1 MTAQNEPIGA
11 LSPDSGSPEALRP
24 ADEATQVLRPAG
36 EATQVL
42 RPAGE
47 ATQVLPH
54 VGESTEVLPRS
65 GELTRGPAPADESTR
80 VLSPAGEQS
89 RVLPSA
95 GEATQVLPHVGEST
109 EVLPRSGE
117 LTRGPAPADE
127 STRVPSLAGESTR
140 VLPPVG
146 EATQVLSPV
155 GESARVLPPP
165 GEATHVLAPTAERTA
180 EHTATVHLKN
190 PADGGPPPADAE
202 YSATVLAS
210 HWIQRPEPDGDGTLL
225 EEPSGTT
232 ARPVP
237 AGDRGDGSV
246 LRFGPGVTAA
256 VAHRTHRTFPAVA
269 APAAAPRRRLR
280 RHALPALVV
289 LLVLA
294 FLAWQRLGPPVA
306 VRTVAVAAE
315 PAALGCGGTA
325 DIVGLVTTNGRPG
338 TLSYRWIRSDGTASG
353 VLHEVVVRGQ
363 RQARLHLRW
372 TFQGEGR
379 RTARA
384 DLRILSP
391 AHRPVA
397 AHVTYA
403 CP

>member
-1 MTAQNEPIGA
+1 MLP
-11 LSPDSGSPEALRP
+11 
-24 ADEATQVLRPAG
+24 PAG
-36 EATQVL
+36 EPTEVL
-42 RPAGE
+42 PRTDEAPRVLPPADE

-95 GEATQVLPHVGEST
+95 GEATE
-109 EVLPRSGE
+109 
-117 LTRGPAPADE
+117 
-127 STRVPSLAGESTR
+127 
-140 VLPPVG
+140 
-146 EATQVLSPV
+146 VLSPA
-155 GESARVLPPP
+155 GESARVLPPTR
-165 GEATHVLAPTAERTA
+165 EATHVLAPTAERTA
-180 EHTATVHLKN
+180 EHTPRHTATVHLKN
-190 PADGGPPPADAE
+190 PTDAPAPADDGPPPADAE

-256 VAHRTHRTFPAVA
+256 VAHRTHRTLPAVA

-384 DLRILSP
+384 DLRLLSP
-391 AHRPVA
+391 AHRPVV

>member
-1 MTAQNEPIGA
+1 MKG
-11 LSPDSGSPEALRP
+11 P
-24 ADEATQVLRPAG
+24 ADDP
-36 EATQVL
+36 
-42 RPAGE
+42 
-47 ATQVLPH
+47 
-54 VGESTEVLPRS
+54 
-65 GELTRGPAPADESTR
+65 
-80 VLSPAGEQS
+80 
-89 RVLPSA
+89 
-95 GEATQVLPHVGEST
+95 
-109 EVLPRSGE
+109 
-117 LTRGPAPADE
+117 
-127 STRVPSLAGESTR
+127 
-140 VLPPVG
+140 
-146 EATQVLSPV
+146 
-155 GESARVLPPP
+155 
-165 GEATHVLAPTAERTA
+165 THAPT
-180 EHTATVHLKN
+180 
-190 PADGGPPPADAE
+190 PDAD

-210 HWIQRPEPDGDGTLL
+210 HWIQRPEPDGDGTLP
-225 EEPSGTT
+225 EEPS
-232 ARPVP
+232 
-237 AGDRGDGSV
+237 AGRAQPGPEADRAQGSV

-256 VAHRTHRTFPAVA
+256 VAHRTHRTLPALA

-306 VRTVAVAAE
+306 VRTVAVRAE

-353 VLHEVVVRGQ
+353 VLREVVVRGQ

-397 AHVTYA
+397 AHLTYA